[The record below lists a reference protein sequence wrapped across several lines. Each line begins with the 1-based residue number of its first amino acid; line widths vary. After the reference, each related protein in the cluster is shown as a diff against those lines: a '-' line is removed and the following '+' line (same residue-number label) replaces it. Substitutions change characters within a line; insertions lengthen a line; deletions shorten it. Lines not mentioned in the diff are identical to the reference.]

1 MKKEQILNF
10 LKSKDIWFWIAAAML
25 MALLAFVLHDCA
37 YALAAVIPTAS
48 GRIISGTP
56 LTTETQEHLS
66 VSACAPWRIMA
77 ITFTNKAA
85 GELKDRLCAM
95 LGETANDIWASTF
108 HSTCARILRRDG
120 ERIGYSSHFTVYDT
134 DDQRR
139 LMKNILK
146 ELEVRKKLL
155 IRLMFLIDLN
165 YTERKQKYLLTQL
178 LSAVMM

>member
-1 MKKEQILNF
+1 M
-10 LKSKDIWFWIAAAML
+10 
-25 MALLAFVLHDCA
+25 
-37 YALAAVIPTAS
+37 
-48 GRIISGTP
+48 
-56 LTTETQEHLS
+56 S

-146 ELEVRKKLL
+146 ELEVRKRLL
-155 IRLMFLIDLN
+155 IRLMFLTDLS
-165 YTERKQKYLLTQL
+165 YIEKKRKYLSTQL